1 MSFAIVIEGMTLV
14 AYLVILA
21 GGVQKRA
28 IGWKILSSMLMLVG
42 AVQLTSMSL
51 MVSSRNPCSRHS
63 RCSVGREHEI
73 LTPVRRRSYTTMTIA
88 SILVGNWTTRGSC
101 APSVAALWSS

>member
-1 MSFAIVIEGMTLV
+1 MSFAIVMEGMTLI

-28 IGWKILSSMLMLVG
+28 TGWKILSGMLLLVG

-51 MVSSRNPCSRHS
+51 MVSPRMSRPKASRS
-63 RCSVGREHEI
+63 SVGHEHEM
-73 LTPVRRRSYTTMTIA
+73 LTPIRRRSCTIMTIA
-88 SILVGNWTTRGSC
+88 SILAGNWTTRGSC
-101 APSVAALWSS
+101 APSAAALWSS

>member
-1 MSFAIVIEGMTLV
+1 MSFAIVIEGMTLI

-28 IGWKILSSMLMLVG
+28 TGWKILSGMLLLVG

-51 MVSSRNPCSRHS
+51 MVSPRRCRPRASRSYMGHGN
-63 RCSVGREHEI
+63 EM
-73 LTPVRRRSYTTMTIA
+73 LTPIRRRFCTITTIA
-88 SILVGNWTTRGSC
+88 SIPVGNWTSRGLC
-101 APSVAALWSS
+101 APSAAVLWSF